1 MLTSCPRAT
10 GASVIPLAFTRP
22 IGQELHTFNPGY
34 GGIIHLIA
42 AIRTGSMFVFLLDFL
57 YDTYRTAF
65 FAHNG
70 SRRLIIQRIPMQA
83 LPAWCGKEELW
94 KALTLMLS

>member
-1 MLTSCPRAT
+1 MLTSCPHTT

-34 GGIIHLIA
+34 GQIIYLIA
-42 AIRTGSMFVFLLDFL
+42 AISAGSMFVFLLDFL

-70 SRRLIIQRIPMQA
+70 SRRLIIQRVPTRA
-83 LPAWCGKEELW
+83 LPAWRGKGEL
-94 KALTLMLS
+94 